1 MNDIKDSP
9 ADRTSDGLPQEP
21 TRTSAIKGSPAYKY
35 AAFAAVEGNSK
46 IPKYVRR
53 QTQAWLDIADGNNP
67 EAYVDGDMLRKIS
80 QLILPLNLLY
90 HKIKLNEMPFLGQY

>member
-1 MNDIKDSP
+1 MILVNDIKDS
-9 ADRTSDGLPQEP
+9 
-21 TRTSAIKGSPAYKY
+21 KAYEY
-35 AAFAAVEGNSK
+35 ATFAAAEGNPK

-53 QTQAWLDIADGNNP
+53 QAQAWLDIADGKNP

-90 HKIKLNEMPFLGQY
+90 HKIKLNEMPFSGQY